1 MSAMKLKILLGAGF
15 FITVAIVLLFFG
27 IVKKMRKFATGEE
40 EKEAPNFVLENI
52 KKSLSEKKLIKEELK
67 KSEGMSAAI
76 LKNIDI
82 GIGIFDRFKVLK
94 NANPIFFTLFEINKN
109 ALNQSI
115 TLAKETNKVFYQYI
129 KNLKYNDSLKPVS
142 EKIELA
148 EKILETRYFPV
159 NEKEFGMD
167 GFLVTVTDITDI
179 EKTKK
184 QLELKKR
191 LEVMGEMSAGIAH
204 EFKNSL
210 STLKGYSQ
218 MIEEKSEN
226 TYVKKYANKILKE
239 VEDINSIVN
248 SFLLY
253 AKPLHPE
260 ITEITANDIK
270 EIIKTNFRKEKRHI
284 KLKTSENFKIK
295 SDPVLLK
302 QCIVNIIKNGF
313 EAIDN
318 KEPQIIVKLKQT
330 ETGGKLI
337 FTDNGKGMSENTI
350 SKIFIPFFTTKEG
363 GTGLGLALCEKIISE
378 LNGKISITSQ
388 KNEGTKVTIEL

>member
-15 FITVAIVLLFFG
+15 FITVVIVLLFFG
-27 IVKKMRKFATGEE
+27 IIKKMKKFASGEE
-40 EKEAPNFVLENI
+40 EKEAPDFVLENI

-94 NANPIFFTLFEINKN
+94 NANPIFFTLFEIDENTLNK
-109 ALNQSI
+109 SI
-115 TLAKETNKVFYQYI
+115 TVTKESNKVFYQYI
-129 KNLKYNDSLKPVS
+129 KSLKYSDSLKPVS
-142 EKIELA
+142 GKIELPD
-148 EKILETRYFPV
+148 KILETRYFPV
-159 NEKEFGMD
+159 NEKQFGMN
-167 GFLVTVTDITDI
+167 GFLVTVNDITDI

-226 TYVKKYANKILKE
+226 SSVKKYANKILKE
-239 VEDINSIVN
+239 VEDINSVVN

-253 AKPLHPE
+253 AKPLNPE

-270 EIIKTNFRKEKRHI
+270 EIIKTNFRKEKSNI
-284 KLKTSENFKIK
+284 KLKASENFKIN
-295 SDPVLLK
+295 SDLVLLK
-302 QCIVNIIKNGF
+302 QCIVNIIKNSL
-313 EAIDN
+313 EAISN
-318 KEPQIIVKLKQT
+318 EKPQITVRLKKT
-330 ETGGKLI
+330 ENGGKLI
-337 FTDNGKGMSENTI
+337 FTDNGVGMSEDTI
-350 SKIFIPFFTTKEG
+350 SKIFIPFFTTKET
-363 GTGLGLALCEKIISE
+363 GTGLGLALCEKIVSE
-378 LNGKISITSQ
+378 LNGKISITS
-388 KNEGTKVTIEL
+388 KKGEGTTVTIEL